1 LTEQKTAN
9 AASNVDALQKML
21 DCTDEPFWL
30 WNVKEKT
37 IYYSAPLMQL
47 LGYEAK
53 SCLADQSLWRKHV
66 TPAVFDAVD
75 QQLRLHITGKS
86 EKAKYL
92 CEVNTKQNTRL
103 WVDMTGKVT
112 EVNGKEAITVFG
124 LLRNVTELKSLIT
137 GLKKQNDFLNM
148 AEEIGHTG
156 HWRVDL
162 VNDSLYWSPGVYKIH
177 GVDPQYFEP
186 TLENAI
192 NFYIPTERERVTQ
205 CVNNAIKNAQ
215 GYYLKS
221 TIKQK
226 LGDTVRVESI
236 GHVEVNHQGDVT
248 SVFGVIR
255 DITTDAEYTEK
266 LKLMSLVHH
275 TINVPVFFIDEKDNV
290 VYQDLIPQKQAKSS
304 VLFNYINFSITDY
317 LDFKSRAKAQGQI
330 VRKDISFDNFIS
342 VFNLSVTFEPDEKI
356 YIWIVENVTDKFK
369 QEQQQLVSNRLALL
383 GNTFGN
389 VSHDINNVLGVALG
403 SVEMLE
409 MKLAKGEKNI
419 NKYVERVKNAIDKG
433 KAVTERLLSFT
444 RKPTADIT
452 VFDVVQEL
460 QENQYLFKQLLLN
473 SIALTINYHVPSY
486 FIRFPKGEF
495 INIILNIVL
504 NAQDAIQEKGLSGQ
518 IIIDV
523 LVNDR
528 NKCEI
533 HIKDSGTG
541 IKEENITRI
550 FDPFYSS
557 KSINKGNGIGLANVY
572 NTMYKFNGDV
582 RVEGYGELG
591 GAHFILEF
599 AYSPEQV
606 ENTKIAIKSSGLM
619 GKNVLVLDDEVSIG
633 EFVSMYLEEAKAK
646 PICLNS
652 KAELLTL
659 LAEKPPLDILIT
671 DMILPDL
678 SGQEAVDLVKNVYPN
693 IIVYSISGFISVDE
707 SNWPYPV
714 LRKPFNSKELASF
727 LNN

>member
-112 EVNGKEAITVFG
+112 EFNGKEAITVFG

-162 VNDSLYWSPGVYKIH
+162 VNDTLYWSPGVYKIH

>member
-162 VNDSLYWSPGVYKIH
+162 VNDTLYWSPGVYKIH